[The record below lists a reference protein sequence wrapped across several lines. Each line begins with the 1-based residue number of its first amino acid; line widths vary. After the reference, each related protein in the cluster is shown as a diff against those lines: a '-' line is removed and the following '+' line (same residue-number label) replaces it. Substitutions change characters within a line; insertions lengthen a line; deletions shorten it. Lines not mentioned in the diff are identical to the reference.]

1 MINTPMAVENDIV
14 LIHFENQPLAFAR
27 IEEILPDKKKDW
39 YHVRLLI
46 LQIPLQTVTW
56 ILRDAYI
63 NGQEFTMD
71 GKKMR
76 LEKIVAPQAKIPTAT
91 HTHKQS
97 PGNSSAVG
105 GKGTIIPLAGKKP
118 GTKTT
123 PR

>member
-1 MINTPMAVENDIV
+1 MATENDIV
-14 LIHFENQPLAFAR
+14 LIYFENQPLAFAR

-46 LQIPLQTVTW
+46 LQVPLQTVTW
-56 ILRDAYI
+56 ILKDVYI

-76 LEKIVAPQAKIPTAT
+76 LEKIIAPRMELPPSKDTAN
-91 HTHKQS
+91 K
-97 PGNSSAVG
+97 GAENSSIG
-105 GKGTIIPLAGKKP
+105 PHKGTIISLSERKP

-123 PR
+123 LK

>member
-1 MINTPMAVENDIV
+1 MATKNDIV

-46 LQIPLQTVTW
+46 LQLPLQTVTW
-56 ILRDAYI
+56 ILKDVYI
-63 NGQEFTMD
+63 NGQDFTMD

-76 LEKIVAPQAKIPTAT
+76 LEKIIAPHEET
-91 HTHKQS
+91 S
-97 PGNSSAVG
+97 PSEDAANKGTQKSSIG
-105 GKGTIIPLAGKKP
+105 EHKGTIISLSDRKP

-123 PR
+123 PE